1 MQLIDCMLY
10 LPQLVPISFYKHKA
24 FAVLWPMES
33 NFLAIIFLQEGTK
46 QWHLETLI
54 HMFHVTL
61 VQYDIERKCIYIYIY
76 KHKDFIYLL
85 GKTERKIH
93 VALLV
98 KMEKKT
104 PWEKEQWEVW
114 SPMRKTSRQKL
125 SSKRPFRT
133 QLSMEGLY
141 LESWWQETL
150 TSLPVYSSTISW

>member
-1 MQLIDCMLY
+1 MAHGEQFSGNY
-10 LPQLVPISFYKHKA
+10 LLARRDETMTPGNLNPYVSC
-24 FAVLWPMES
+24 
-33 NFLAIIFLQEGTK
+33 NFSTIRYREK
-46 QWHLETLI
+46 MH
-54 HMFHVTL
+54 
-61 VQYDIERKCIYIYIY
+61 IYIYIY